1 MEKYKYKVKITLLD
15 NTVITTEKEYNWDNY
30 ADELNKTNIPF
41 ININGIVI
49 NKSSIKTIITTE
61 NEKDDEYW
69 EEDIDE

>member
-1 MEKYKYKVKITLLD
+1 MEKKYKYQVKITLLD
-15 NTVITTEKEYNWDNY
+15 NTVITTEKEYDWSNY

-61 NEKDDEYW
+61 NEQEEKD
-69 EEDIDE
+69 EEC

>member
-1 MEKYKYKVKITLLD
+1 MKNKYKYQVKITLLD

-30 ADELNKTNIPF
+30 ANELNKTNIPF

-61 NEKDDEYW
+61 NEKEEKSEEY
-69 EEDIDE
+69 